1 MKRNLQQSDREHSKR
16 WISSIK
22 KTSKK
27 KQSFGGSGSTVIEK
41 MSLKTLFGK
50 PILDVPVTL
59 NFVTTGLDSVLTQF
73 LKDLD
78 TVLSHYPHIYLSFEN
93 TKEVR
98 LPMLLTIYAIQDKHD
113 SKISLLWSKKSK
125 WVNRS
130 LESSGAFSSAANRRA
145 DLFDPAVPYIP
156 VIYGSNSEFEDLT
169 DDLVDAIDNKYYNGC
184 MSDNI
189 EARISQAIFET
200 LENVGRHAY
209 PNENDDRA
217 KKWWLICSVTP
228 ENEND
233 ERLMYLAIYDAG
245 RGIPLS
251 LEDSPVFQHRVKT
264 HYPDEYNR
272 LIQGESSD
280 DTKQGRIT
288 HLVRSIN
295 AMVRP
300 LRDSI
305 GDSGLIYASMMH
317 DMTRLDDD
325 SHGQG
330 SVSIKDVVTDDPN
343 SNLIIMSNKG
353 CYQYNKGSE
362 EEHIRFELQ
371 NELSGTLLQWSIKLD
386 ELC

>member
-16 WISSIK
+16 WINPIK
-22 KTSKK
+22 KAGKK
-27 KQSFGGSGSTVIEK
+27 KHSFSGGGHTIIER

-50 PILDVPVTL
+50 PILDVPAIL
-59 NFVTTGLDSVLTQF
+59 NFVSTGLDDVLTQF
-73 LKDLD
+73 LSDLD
-78 TVLSHYPHIYLSFEN
+78 TVLNHYPHIYLSFEN

-113 SKISLLWSKKSK
+113 SKISILWSKESK

-130 LESSGAFSSAANRRA
+130 LISSGSFSSSTKRRA
-145 DLFDPAVPYIP
+145 DLFDTKVPYIP
-156 VIYGSNSEFEDLT
+156 VIYGSNDEFKNLT
-169 DDLVDAIDNKYYNGC
+169 DDLVDAIDDKYYNGC
-184 MSDNI
+184 MPDNI

-209 PNENDDRA
+209 PNENYDRD

-251 LEDSPVFQHRVKT
+251 LEDSQVFQHRVKT
-264 HYPDEYNR
+264 HYPEEYNQ
-272 LIQGESSD
+272 LILGEHSD
-280 DTKQGRIT
+280 GTKQSRIT
-288 HLVRSIN
+288 HFVRSMN
-295 AMVRP
+295 AMIRP

-330 SVSIKDVVTDDPN
+330 SVSIKDVVTDDRN
-343 SNLIIMSNKG
+343 SNLIILSNKG

-362 EEHIRFELQ
+362 EEHLRFELQ

-386 ELC
+386 DLC